1 VPIGLKGVMIVGLF
15 AIIMSTSDAYLNA
28 ASVIITKDFIKVLF
42 PNLTDKQEL
51 RILRVF
57 IVIISLIPL
66 LLVSNNLFEN
76 IWLSRT
82 FGIHMLIIPLFAG
95 LYDFQAKKHSFIFGV
110 LVGFLFAVVSVFYF
124 PEYTMLYVLTS
135 QIGVAIGFFGCHYFQ
150 KVRKFTPK
158 ELLKEIKIFFRIMRE
173 DLDIELEK
181 YKKISILQKFE
192 QRFIAQDPLYTRF
205 SIFVL
210 CYFFVY
216 SFYLNKNSLSLL
228 ILVIIGYIL
237 VFTMIFRDILLSSK
251 FQEKVM
257 PYYYFFIMTYCLP
270 FLASYMLFNTDNH
283 GFWGVNAVLSILL
296 LYQFLNIYKQEDVG
310 SKVNH
315 FSPNKYKSDYLCLYW
330 P

>member
-1 VPIGLKGVMIVGLF
+1 M
-15 AIIMSTSDAYLNA
+15 
-28 ASVIITKDFIKVLF
+28 
-42 PNLTDKQEL
+42 
-51 RILRVF
+51 
-57 IVIISLIPL
+57 
-66 LLVSNNLFEN
+66 
-76 IWLSRT
+76 
-82 FGIHMLIIPLFAG
+82 
-95 LYDFQAKKHSFIFGV
+95 
-110 LVGFLFAVVSVFYF
+110 GFLFAVVSVFYF
-124 PEYTMLYVLTS
+124 PEYTMLYVLTA

-237 VFTMIFRDILLSSK
+237 VFVMIFRDILLSSK

-283 GFWGVNAVLSILL
+283 SFWGVNAVLSILL
-296 LYQFLNIYKQEDVG
+296 LYQFLNITGFLFSLTGGFTLGYLTHTIINIDNSVFDLKSLMMLIYVYISAIFVTVFLMKNKEQKIDKKDEEQQKQFEMTEMFGNLIVHEIQTPIAASYGYSQLLSNEVSVRLKKISKFSKEGYPLNLIRKKIVG
-310 SKVNH
+310 I
-315 FSPNKYKSDYLCLYW
+315 
-330 P
+330 